1 MTTEQMDWL
10 DDERAGRHQ
19 PLLQNDPTL
28 FEVDAD
34 ARGAETVAA
43 ELKGLHIAP
52 QHTEQVEKARKGQ
65 SLRDI
70 GREQVQE
77 TMRREM
83 TDIKKIEAELL
94 NKQIPQAAQ
103 AIINEYELTLSLG
116 QWQIVQAMVE
126 DGIRAG
132 LAIRTMR

>member
-1 MTTEQMDWL
+1 MLDQPLFSL
-10 DDERAGRHQ
+10 DDERG
-19 PLLQNDPTL
+19 D
-28 FEVDAD
+28 
-34 ARGAETVAA
+34 ETVQA
-43 ELKGLHIAP
+43 ELEGMRIRPGKG
-52 QHTEQVEKARKGQ
+52 K

-94 NKQIPQAAQ
+94 QKQIPQAAT
-103 AIINEYELTLSLG
+103 AIIDEYTLRLDRAT
-116 QWQIVQAMVE
+116 WVIVQQMVE

-132 LAIRTMR
+132 LAISRLR